1 MKIMINGEPGIHEQW
16 PVVSHGARAIVFF
29 FSSPPPRKERQSVR
43 TYGHCAAFG
52 LLAFKFFFYTY
63 LPLSL
68 FL

>member
-16 PVVSHGARAIVFF
+16 PVVSRCTRYCFF
-29 FSSPPPRKERQSVR
+29 FSSPPPHKERQSVR
-43 TYGHCAAFG
+43 TYGHCATFG
-52 LLAFKFFFYTY
+52 LLALY